1 MLLNRIELF
10 VTVARHHNLGKT
22 AREMHVSASSVCQ
35 RLKSLE
41 NDFGVKLYKKNKE
54 GSIVYKTNRA
64 HGLQFKRQRQGG
76 TCQCLGNKP
85 APWIN
90 EFNLSPIG

>member
-1 MLLNRIELF
+1 MIYFL
-10 VTVARHHNLGKT
+10 
-22 AREMHVSASSVCQ
+22 
-35 RLKSLE
+35 SLE
-41 NDFGVKLYKKNKE
+41 GEDEGEVQT